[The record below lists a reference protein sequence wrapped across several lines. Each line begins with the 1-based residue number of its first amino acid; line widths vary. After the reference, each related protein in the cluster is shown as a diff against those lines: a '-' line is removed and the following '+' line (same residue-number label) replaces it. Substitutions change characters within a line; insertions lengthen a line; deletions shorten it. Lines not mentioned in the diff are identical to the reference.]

1 MWTVKGTLSEVSARQ
16 FYFFSTCCVQAV
28 PRAMC
33 RASGDTAHGI
43 PGTASICAIFILG
56 LSFGEAPRMAST
68 FAGEGWKSGQSSTRE
83 MIAS

>member
-1 MWTVKGTLSEVSARQ
+1 MVKEALSEVIACQ

-33 RASGDTAHGI
+33 RASVGPALGI

-56 LSFGEAPRMAST
+56 LSFGEVLRMASA
-68 FAGEGWKSGQSSTRE
+68 FAGESWKSGQPSTRR
-83 MIAS
+83 